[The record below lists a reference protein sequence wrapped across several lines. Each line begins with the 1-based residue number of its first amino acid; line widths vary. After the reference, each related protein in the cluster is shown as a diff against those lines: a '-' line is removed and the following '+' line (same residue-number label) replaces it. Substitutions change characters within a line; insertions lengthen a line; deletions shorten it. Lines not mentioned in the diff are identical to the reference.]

1 MHVAAGRPRREIA
14 HWQTF
19 SVESGEV
26 RILVSYNRVLF
37 INIYTYMYNYVH
49 MACGI
54 SFVKIEIDLHRWN
67 NTVSVELLMSLGKFP
82 WAPVDGP
89 VASCHMTALRYF
101 ERGSM
106 GGESNSFWFEGD
118 WWNQLQTPADLDDY
132 IRFWKKMRLLP
143 AFKGKGRTG
152 V

>member
-1 MHVAAGRPRREIA
+1 MSLLGVPAGKLPIGRHSPSKAEK
-14 HWQTF
+14 
-19 SVESGEV
+19 SESLCLTIGFYSSTYI
-26 RILVSYNRVLF
+26 RI
-37 INIYTYMYNYVH
+37 MYNYVH